1 MRLLSI
7 GDGGETL
14 SEFLPIWIHLPAKYV
29 LPRKYSYPA
38 SGETGTNTRIA
49 AHYEALTSALLLR
62 FEFTVGLKP
71 GLLRSPETF
80 TMDLISNL
88 RSLLH
93 LKPKELIVPGD
104 IPATLAN
111 CGGNVAA
118 AEQFPG
124 VMDFFA
130 RELMRL
136 FPAQLGEGKAG
147 CMIAAAC
154 PEAMVLTAHLAYL
167 ANTRFASVQ
176 IIDGTPKMPRHHL
189 IPKEKV
195 VLVIDECR
203 NFIRLN
209 EAMAA
214 LAPYK
219 VQVVAVACIVNGT
232 GRNEFSFL
240 ERVPIL
246 SLYQGTLPTTRSVH

>member
-1 MRLLSI
+1 
-7 GDGGETL
+7 
-14 SEFLPIWIHLPAKYV
+14 
-29 LPRKYSYPA
+29 
-38 SGETGTNTRIA
+38 
-49 AHYEALTSALLLR
+49 
-62 FEFTVGLKP
+62 
-71 GLLRSPETF
+71 
-80 TMDLISNL
+80 MDLLSNL
-88 RSLLH
+88 RSFLH
-93 LKPKELIVPGD
+93 LKPRELIVPGD

-111 CGGNVAA
+111 CGGNVGA

-124 VMDFFA
+124 VTDFIA
-130 RELMRL
+130 RELMRR
-136 FPAQLGEGKAG
+136 FPEQLGEGKTG

-154 PEAMVLTAHLAYL
+154 PDSLVLTSHLAYL
-167 ANTRFASVQ
+167 SNARFASVQ
-176 IIDGTPKMPRHHL
+176 VIEGVPKMTRHHL

-214 LAPYK
+214 LAPHK
-219 VQVVAVACIVNGT
+219 VQVTAVACVVNST

-246 SLYQGTLPTTRSVH
+246 ALHNGALPAVRNAH

>member
-1 MRLLSI
+1 
-7 GDGGETL
+7 
-14 SEFLPIWIHLPAKYV
+14 
-29 LPRKYSYPA
+29 
-38 SGETGTNTRIA
+38 
-49 AHYEALTSALLLR
+49 
-62 FEFTVGLKP
+62 
-71 GLLRSPETF
+71 
-80 TMDLISNL
+80 MDLISNL

-104 IPATLAN
+104 IPTTLIN
-111 CGGNVAA
+111 CGGNVGA

-136 FPAQLGEGKAG
+136 YPLQLGEGKAD

-154 PEAMVLTAHLAYL
+154 PDSLVLTAHLAHL
-167 ANTRFASVQ
+167 SGSRFASIQVVE
-176 IIDGTPKMPRHHL
+176 GVPKMTRHHL
-189 IPKEKV
+189 VPKEKV
-195 VLVIDECR
+195 VLVIDECK
-203 NFIRLN
+203 NFIPLN

-214 LAPYK
+214 LASHK
-219 VQVVAVACIVNGT
+219 VQVTAVACVVNST

-246 SLYQGTLPTTRSVH
+246 SLYHGTLPAVRNGH

>member
-1 MRLLSI
+1 
-7 GDGGETL
+7 
-14 SEFLPIWIHLPAKYV
+14 
-29 LPRKYSYPA
+29 
-38 SGETGTNTRIA
+38 
-49 AHYEALTSALLLR
+49 
-62 FEFTVGLKP
+62 
-71 GLLRSPETF
+71 
-80 TMDLISNL
+80 MDILSNL

-104 IPATLAN
+104 IPATLTN
-111 CGGNVAA
+111 CGGSVSA

-124 VMDFFA
+124 VIDFFA

-136 FPAQLGEGKAG
+136 YPAQLGEGT
-147 CMIAAAC
+147 AAC
-154 PEAMVLTAHLAYL
+154 MVAATTPEALVLTSHLAYL
-167 ANTRFASVQ
+167 SGARFAAVQ
-176 IIDGTPKMPRHHL
+176 VMESIPKLPRHHL
-189 IPKEKV
+189 LPKEKV

-214 LAPYK
+214 LAPHK
-219 VQVVAVACIVNGT
+219 VQVTAVACVVNST

-246 SLYQGTLPTTRSVH
+246 SLYHGTLPAARLVH

>member
-1 MRLLSI
+1 
-7 GDGGETL
+7 
-14 SEFLPIWIHLPAKYV
+14 
-29 LPRKYSYPA
+29 
-38 SGETGTNTRIA
+38 
-49 AHYEALTSALLLR
+49 
-62 FEFTVGLKP
+62 
-71 GLLRSPETF
+71 
-80 TMDLISNL
+80 MDLISNL
-88 RSLLH
+88 RSFLH
-93 LKPKELIVPGD
+93 LKPKELIVPGN

-111 CGGNVAA
+111 CGGSVGG

-136 FPAQLGEGKAG
+136 YPSQLGEGKAG
-147 CMIAAAC
+147 CMVAAAS
-154 PEAMVLTAHLAYL
+154 PEALVLTSHIAYL
-167 ANTRFASVQ
+167 SSSRFAAVQ
-176 IIDGTPKMPRHHL
+176 VVDGVPRMIRHHL
-189 IPKEKV
+189 LPKEKV

-219 VQVVAVACIVNGT
+219 VQVTAVACVVNAT

-246 SLYQGTLPTTRSVH
+246 SLYHGTLPKA